1 MARVTVDKNY
11 FQFTQGKIT
20 EASPLSFP
28 ENSMKDELNIDI
40 NFDGTIQRRKGIDYE
55 PGYTLFG
62 TSFQKVS
69 SSTNPGGP
77 LAQIYKWENVGGYPK
92 ETPIL
97 VVRYGTHLVFY
108 ESLEEPLS
116 SAVVGSMMEVGASES
131 IISDSFL
138 GFAEA
143 KGYLF
148 VVGQGFDPFY
158 IKYNPTTN
166 NFEKTSVT
174 IKIRDLDG
182 LPEDIEDHIRPST
195 LTGIHRYNLLNQG
208 WPFRRV
214 INKNIVG
221 GTRPVDYEDSPL
233 AFLRDPVRGY
243 PSNSDLYRSY
253 TESGD
258 EKGDMIEAWIRSVP
272 ISTSRAPRGKV
283 IIEAFRENRKELA
296 QEYSAKTTPVTPWVP
311 TNYEERST
319 TSRPTCV
326 TFFQGHVMF
335 SGVNDLDYNDKIYVS
350 QSLVDVSRAGR
361 AYSVNDP
368 TSGIES
374 SPLDTDGGVIR
385 IEGVDRIL
393 SLQAIGGHLLVI
405 GNNGLWSIRGAE
417 GGFSVNDI
425 VLNKLSSVGGI
436 SASSVVNYEGTVLF
450 WSDSGIYAVSLD
462 SQFDTLSVAN
472 ITEETIQRDYV
483 AIPEGKKKYAN
494 PIVDTLNRKIYWL
507 YNNDATDPIN
517 CRMNRVLILDMRT
530 SSFFDYEFPVDE
542 NDEYPF
548 VVAGFSKPR
557 IGIFESTELVT
568 VGGVTVTVNSEDV
581 TVTSSVNI
589 STGIGNAIKYLTF
602 KGEDNNWRV
611 LFSELYNTKFV
622 DWASD
627 IDGGVDYVSFVE
639 TGYEL
644 MDDSMRDMQATYIFT
659 YFNRTEQGFVEVDD
673 PSPGPGPIPIVPGD
687 IYLATSF
694 DRIETQNCPRTRPSP
709 STGSPDRELPGL
721 EFPPVLTRA
730 SGYQELIDFE
740 NAFLANID
748 SWIGSDIG
756 KTFSTQVLRGGN
768 WEEHPSIN
776 YKIEN
781 HGVGYAIQGPG
792 VAYQSFSASEFAD
805 FLLGIDEQELAS
817 GDFMIYFQPA
827 WFTYAS
833 GTESG
838 RIYISNNVTDVGW
851 ILVDTMGPSSFYITK
866 ERMMSVNNRPFR
878 LWSSVPSFLVYSVT
892 PNQHSSAGGVLY
904 FDGWELGPLSE
915 EDLPEV
921 ITRTREMQDIMLEE
935 SVYSSISEASYRVS
949 GTSEA
954 RVRKAQTDYYPGI
967 FIYPFISDW
976 GPFLETREGISIEEL
991 EEFLNSDETGTV
1003 AIYPSRWKTLETSGP
1018 NSWLTPVGEYTQGLP
1033 AVEDVSPAYI
1043 YKLVKKY

>member
-116 SAVVGSMMEVGASES
+116 SAMVGSMMEVGASES

-148 VVGQGFDPFY
+148 VVGQGFDPLY

-182 LPEDIEDHIRPST
+182 LPENIEDHIRPST

-221 GTRPVDYEDSPL
+221 GTRPVGYDDSPL

-258 EKGDMIEAWIRSVP
+258 EKGDMVEAWIRSVP

-311 TNYEERST
+311 PNYEERST

-350 QSLVDVSRAGR
+350 QSLVDISRAGR

-405 GNNGLWSIRGAE
+405 GNNGLWSIRGTE

-450 WSDSGIYAVSLD
+450 WSDSGIYAVTLD

-517 CRMNRVLILDMRT
+517 CRMNRVLVLDMRT

-568 VGGVTVTVNSEDV
+568 VDGVTVTVNSEDV
-581 TVTSSVNI
+581 TVTSSVSI

-627 IDGGVDYVSFVE
+627 VEGGVDYVSFVE

-659 YFNRTEQGFVEVDD
+659 YFNRTEQGFVEVDEPDKSALCSALDAAGDLEAENYTPESWQDLVDAVTAGQAVKDD
-673 PSPGPGPIPIVPGD
+673 PDATQFEVDAAVSAITEAINALVPAEPPSS
-687 IYLATSF
+687 AT
-694 DRIETQNCPRTRPSP
+694 
-709 STGSPDRELPGL
+709 
-721 EFPPVLTRA
+721 
-730 SGYQELIDFE
+730 
-740 NAFLANID
+740 
-748 SWIGSDIG
+748 
-756 KTFSTQVLRGGN
+756 
-768 WEEHPSIN
+768 
-776 YKIEN
+776 
-781 HGVGYAIQGPG
+781 
-792 VAYQSFSASEFAD
+792 
-805 FLLGIDEQELAS
+805 
-817 GDFMIYFQPA
+817 
-827 WFTYAS
+827 FTYA
-833 GTESG
+833 G
-838 RIYISNNVTDVGW
+838 
-851 ILVDTMGPSSFYITK
+851 
-866 ERMMSVNNRPFR
+866 
-878 LWSSVPSFLVYSVT
+878 
-892 PNQHSSAGGVLY
+892 
-904 FDGWELGPLSE
+904 DGWEYIMQGAVDSRPGSGVDGSFHSWRGVVPSENLNLVSYPNLGPMNRQQFEQSIADFRSIILSHSGYGVGDSTGVSVE
-915 EDLPEV
+915 WDDSTPTTYSDNEVVLENRFSSFGGVYDTLDDALAAKEPFLV
-921 ITRTREMQDIMLEE
+921 ITPVTFLCSGSSSPEDIGEYRNIL
-935 SVYSSISEASYRVS
+935 SSWPVYS
-949 GTSEA
+949 TA
-954 RVRKAQTDYYPGI
+954 RCYV
-967 FIYPFISDW
+967 
-976 GPFLETREGISIEEL
+976 
-991 EEFLNSDETGTV
+991 N
-1003 AIYPSRWKTLETSGP
+1003 
-1018 NSWLTPVGEYTQGLP
+1018 LP
-1033 AVEDVSPAYI
+1033 AIAVNVDYGED
-1043 YKLVKKY
+1043 